1 MRACDV
7 DESAAGLLGCM
18 RHVSWSWHAG
28 VHARLN
34 TAGCIFA
41 ATGLLRQSVWD
52 CRNLDVGQRPRS
64 KSGKECACLH
74 ASAVLFSKLD
84 TQTESDSDQP
94 LRQNVVTGG
103 GNSARGG
110 AQPGKSSSVRP
121 KSQENTFC
129 WSVVGHMY
137 IRPRT
142 CRRVLASASRRQG
155 PRARGGGRGRR
166 AHRSPPP
173 SQPSG
178 RAAAK
183 RLPRAQLRDKTG
195 KHPTLREA
203 AKQ

>member
-1 MRACDV
+1 VAKNAPAYMHLQCC
-7 DESAAGLLGCM
+7 SA
-18 RHVSWSWHAG
+18 SWTP
-28 VHARLN
+28 RLKA
-34 TAGCIFA
+34 TAP
-41 ATGLLRQSVWD
+41 WY
-52 CRNLDVGQRPRS
+52 P
-64 KSGKECACLH
+64 
-74 ASAVLFSKLD
+74 
-84 TQTESDSDQP
+84 DQP